1 MTCSNTAS
9 RHLLLVLA
17 VAGLLLPWRYNW
29 LYFAG
34 GGSVLPASFFGHAFA
49 NPLTT
54 AITLDVYIAALAFSV
69 GVARD
74 HVAGRARWWAIPLTF
89 FVGLSFALPG
99 YLWWRS
105 GRRAA
110 AA

>member
-1 MTCSNTAS
+1 MTPNTAS

-17 VAGLLLPWRYNW
+17 VAGLLLPWHFNS

-34 GGSVLPASFFGHAFA
+34 GGSVLPGVFFGDAFA
-49 NPLTT
+49 NPLTA
-54 AITLDVYIAALAFSV
+54 AITLDVYLAALAFSV

-74 HVAGRARWWAIPLTF
+74 RIAGRMRWWAIPITF
-89 FVGLSFALPG
+89 LVGLSFALPG

-105 GRRAA
+105 ARDTAPG
-110 AA
+110 